1 MKKILVP
8 VDFSKTSIIALE
20 AAFDIAKKDGADII
34 VLHVVEEAT
43 SESYRISGEW
53 KSQNWEDKIFTYRL
67 LEKAKA
73 QLEKLVMEPRF
84 NAVKI
89 VGELRLGN
97 PFHGMNSII
106 SAHKVDLIVMGT
118 KGQTKL
124 EEMII
129 GTNTQKVVRHA
140 RCPILTVHRKPTSS
154 SYKNIVYA
162 TTMSKDEEVFSRI
175 VKRTQQLYN
184 STIHIV
190 RINTPADFQRD
201 REVKAYMEKFAKKL
215 FFKNYTINVYNDT
228 SPEEGI
234 INFADSINSDM
245 IAMATHGRTGL
256 AHMMAGSVAENVV
269 GHSNKPVLTFV
280 VKH

>member
-1 MKKILVP
+1 ML
-8 VDFSKTSIIALE
+8 F
-20 AAFDIAKKDGADII
+20 
-34 VLHVVEEAT
+34 
-43 SESYRISGEW
+43 RSGEW
-53 KSQNWEDKIFTYRL
+53 KSQNWEDKIFTFRL
-67 LEKAKA
+67 LEKAEK

-84 NAVKI
+84 DAVKI

-106 SAHKVDLIVMGT
+106 SDQKVDLIVMGT

-124 EEMII
+124 EAMII

-140 RCPILTVHRKPTSS
+140 RCPVFTVHKKPTST

-184 STIHIV
+184 STIHLV

-201 REVKAYMEKFAKKL
+201 REVKDYMDKFARKL
-215 FFKNYTINVYNDT
+215 LLKNYTINVYNDT

-234 INFADSINSDM
+234 INFADSINADM

-256 AHMMAGSVAENVV
+256 AHVMAGSVAENVV
-269 GHSNKPVLTFV
+269 GHSGKPVLTFV

>member
-234 INFADSINSDM
+234 INFANSINSDM